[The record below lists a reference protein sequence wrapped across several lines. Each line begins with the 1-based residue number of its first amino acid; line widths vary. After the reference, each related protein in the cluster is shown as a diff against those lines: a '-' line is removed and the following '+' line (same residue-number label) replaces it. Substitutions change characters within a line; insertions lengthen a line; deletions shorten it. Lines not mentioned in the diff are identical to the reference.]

1 VIGALL
7 PLRDEAEF
15 ERALQRPV
23 AFVFKHSTRCGTST
37 AALIEVRQYAASHPD
52 VPVYLVDVIEDRAL
66 ARRIAA
72 RVGVPHESPQ
82 AILLAE
88 GTAVWSVSHFDV
100 SVTALEEAAARAAG
114 GRAAGRASNR

>member
-1 VIGALL
+1 VSGVVL
-7 PLRDEAEF
+7 PLRDESEF
-15 ERALQRPV
+15 ERVLQEPL

-82 AILLAE
+82 AILLAA
-88 GTAVWSVSHFDV
+88 GTAAWSASHFDV
-100 SVTALEEAAARAAG
+100 SLAALEEARAALRG
-114 GRAAGRASNR
+114 GRAAGRTTDS